1 MQQSPLSLDPDF
13 LMTETLTCELLSV
26 SARTLQAWRLRGGG
40 PPFVKIG
47 KSVRYKRRD
56 ITAWLSANTL
66 TSTSQRG

>member
-1 MQQSPLSLDPDF
+1 
-13 LMTETLTCELLSV
+13 MTETLTCELL
-26 SARTLQAWRLRGGG
+26 ARTLQAWRLRGGG

>member
-1 MQQSPLSLDPDF
+1 
-13 LMTETLTCELLSV
+13 MTETLTCELLSV